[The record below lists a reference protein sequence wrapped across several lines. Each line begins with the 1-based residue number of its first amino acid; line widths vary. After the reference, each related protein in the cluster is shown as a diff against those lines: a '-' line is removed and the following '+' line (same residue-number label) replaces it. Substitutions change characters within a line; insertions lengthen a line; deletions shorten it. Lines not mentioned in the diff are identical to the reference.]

1 MTRTP
6 NQKAFIQTFSS
17 FLLFRLLHPSVPIVP
32 LFTCFVLFWGN
43 FSRRKR
49 ENLAL
54 LIHYQRLWECIFH
67 MSCEFTDLHD
77 FAPGWTSGANWQLP
91 GNFIIIFFFN
101 WGISKDRTSRAETH
115 STTSCQFWK
124 CPKWV
129 RLKTDRA
136 VNMLH
141 FTKNY
146 DDRGA
151 VWFVSVRLCKCL
163 LDSPLRLYSFVM
175 QRTFVRGLMD
185 PFAYR
190 DGLFI
195 SSLWPMNLSLVPW
208 W

>member
-1 MTRTP
+1 MHLSYVMWIHRF
-6 NQKAFIQTFSS
+6 AW
-17 FLLFRLLHPSVPIVP
+17 FRPGVN
-32 LFTCFVLFWGN
+32 FW
-43 FSRRKR
+43 RQ
-49 ENLAL
+49 LTVA
-54 LIHYQRLWECIFH
+54 WEFYYYV
-67 MSCEFTDLHD
+67 
-77 FAPGWTSGANWQLP
+77 
-91 GNFIIIFFFN
+91 FFN

-124 CPKWV
+124 SPKWD

-175 QRTFVRGLMD
+175 QRTFVRGFMD

-195 SSLWPMNLSLVPW
+195 FSLWPMNLSLVPW